1 MELSFSCRR
10 GDGSVEHDRL
20 LSRSSKKS
28 SDPAEIH
35 RQNSTTPGMAK
46 HPPIQTDLL
55 ARHVEQLKANSGAKY
70 LLEFEVCPWF
80 FIVNDEE
87 I

>member
-35 RQNSTTPGMAK
+35 RQNST
-46 HPPIQTDLL
+46 IQIDLL